1 MADNKQGRDKQA
13 DDEER
18 RQREREVVTA
28 LERMDEPEPPQ
39 ETEVPDDVD
48 DALDAVEFPATGEAV
63 VSAVGEHHVET
74 SDETHTVADLVP
86 DTRTVSFDSVDA
98 VRVRLQR
105 PTIAASMRRI
115 VVAVDEVQN
124 EVLSQSQYDAYERTL
139 SALKAVDA
147 DDDDEGVRAIT
158 DWLVDQIHER
168 KSLPSSRA
176 VRKEA
181 AGFCRKNG
189 YPIRDDEWLGA

>member
-13 DDEER
+13 DDESR
-18 RQREREVVTA
+18 RQRERDVVTA
-28 LERMDEPEPPQ
+28 LERIDEPEPPRD
-39 ETEVPDDVD
+39 TEIPDDVAD
-48 DALDAVEFPATGEAV
+48 TLDTLAFPASGETV
-63 VSAVGEHHVET
+63 VSNVGERHVET
-74 SDETHTVADLVP
+74 DDGTYTVADLIP
-86 DTRTVSFDSVDA
+86 DTDAVSFDSAGA

-105 PTIAASMRRI
+105 PTVADSMRRI
-115 VVAVDEVQN
+115 VVAVDEA
-124 EVLSQSQYDAYERTL
+124 EHERLSQSQYDAYERTL

-147 DDDDEGVRAIT
+147 DDDDESVGAIT
-158 DWLVDQIHER
+158 AWLVEQIGER
-168 KSLPSSRA
+168 QKPPGSRA